1 MRKRMGCSPG
11 CDAAEAEG
19 RMNGGA
25 RARAPALLA
34 GWMGIGGG
42 GGVGG
47 RSQEESTPRRGG
59 NISSTPH
66 DFPRSLALC
75 ICNKKSNIMNN
86 MTSNDETVGYFKSA
100 VKFFRN
106 KTKRKPR
113 RFQ

>member
-1 MRKRMGCSPG
+1 MGCSPG

-25 RARAPALLA
+25 RARAPPALLA

-75 ICNKKSNIMNN
+75 VTKTMRRGSKM
-86 MTSNDETVGYFKSA
+86 VYFKFY
-100 VKFFRN
+100 KIWYGYNFF
-106 KTKRKPR
+106 
-113 RFQ
+113 